1 MTANALNPW
10 VARYLP
16 LLDGDEIKQRARF
29 SPPTIVGLDGLP
41 TQDAVKTIEQALEA
55 IYVPSDYGCAILRRL
70 VERAISHARTNYP
83 GNAIYLSNL
92 YAEHDSLAPEVR
104 PLCLTG
110 LAGVGKSQLL
120 RALSRVLPIDDSV
133 AVGHGH
139 VLPLRSRWDISVRA
153 KATLTQV
160 LLPFIHDEGTT
171 QPKRIA
177 LQELR
182 QGCRR
187 RLYRDGVALLTADE
201 FQFYTQST
209 TANTRVTQALMFL
222 SYLGVPWVF
231 AANYSLCHRLL
242 SRPQEDTQRL
252 LADPIVL
259 LPDAP
264 DSEAWAGYLGEC
276 VRVAGEWLQID
287 PARDGK
293 ALHRYSAGLK
303 RLVVCLVGIAY
314 GHARESGKKSISIAD
329 IERAYCSTQFTSNRR
344 DVEVICEQQLTGR
357 MVREDLWCPFDLP
370 KSVTAIVAERLSRE
384 REQRAVAELVESSLN
399 VQEKVQLAQ
408 EREKAGLTPKKKTQP
423 TKVVKLRKS
432 GPVTADELLE
442 GGRLFQL
449 MHNPKVP

>member
-1 MTANALNPW
+1 M
-10 VARYLP
+10 
-16 LLDGDEIKQRARF
+16 
-29 SPPTIVGLDGLP
+29 
-41 TQDAVKTIEQALEA
+41 
-55 IYVPSDYGCAILRRL
+55 
-70 VERAISHARTNYP
+70 
-83 GNAIYLSNL
+83 
-92 YAEHDSLAPEVR
+92 
-104 PLCLTG
+104 
-110 LAGVGKSQLL
+110 
-120 RALSRVLPIDDSV
+120 
-133 AVGHGH
+133 
-139 VLPLRSRWDISVRA
+139 
-153 KATLTQV
+153 
-160 LLPFIHDEGTT
+160 PFIHGEGE
-171 QPKRIA
+171 PLSKRIA

-182 QGCRR
+182 KGCRR

-264 DSEAWAGYLGEC
+264 DSEAWVGYLGEC

-287 PARDGK
+287 PVRDGK

-303 RLVVCLVGIAY
+303 RLVVRLVGIAY
-314 GHARESGKKSISIAD
+314 GHARESGKITISITD
-329 IERAYCSTQFTSNRR
+329 IERAYCSTQFTISRR
-344 DVEVICEQQLTGR
+344 DVEAIHEQQITGR

-370 KSVTAIVAERLSRE
+370 KEISAAVFDRRRLE
-384 REQRAVAELVESSLN
+384 REQRAVAGLIESSLN
-399 VQEKVQLAQ
+399 VQEKAQLAQ
-408 EREKAGLTPKKKTQP
+408 EREKAGTTPKKKTQP
-423 TKVVKLRKS
+423 TKVVKLRKA

-449 MHNPKVP
+449 MHGPKVP